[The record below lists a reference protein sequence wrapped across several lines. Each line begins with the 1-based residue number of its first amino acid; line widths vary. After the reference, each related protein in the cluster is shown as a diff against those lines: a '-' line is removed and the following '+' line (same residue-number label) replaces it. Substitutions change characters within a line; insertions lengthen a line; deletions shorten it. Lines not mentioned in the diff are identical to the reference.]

1 MEKEMKYEFTF
12 GQAVNIWNAIIYEE
26 ELTKN
31 HVRPTP
37 ITILL
42 GYLGVP
48 LAYLRTLKTMGYE
61 SNRAESIQFLR
72 ALADGLEKE

>member
-1 MEKEMKYEFTF
+1 MTKEMKYEFTF

-26 ELTKN
+26 ELTEN
-31 HVRPTP
+31 QVRPTP
-37 ITILL
+37 ITTLL

-48 LAYLRTLKTMGYE
+48 LTYLRPDCQY
-61 SNRAESIQFLR
+61 NRAESIQFLR